1 MHRLAISGFHIFR
14 GPLRLLWLLLL
25 RPHPGRLP
33 VSEGML
39 MSACFGVLVGMP
51 VSMGVSARREAR
63 PTS

>member
-1 MHRLAISGFHIFR
+1 MHRLAISDFHVFR
-14 GPLRLLWLLLL
+14 GPLWLLWLL

-33 VSEGML
+33 VSEGM
-39 MSACFGVLVGMP
+39 SACFGVFVGVFVEMP